1 MQIFDFTDH
10 AQYIMKKYLITAAV
24 VLALASCKNDRIQ
37 HSEWID
43 TDRWELSWND
53 EFDYQNRDELLKV
66 WESDNQSFTHII
78 CSRWEENVEV
88 TGNTVK
94 LVNRK
99 ESRGG
104 QDWTSASIWTRQDFQ
119 YGYFECRY
127 KYAGASG
134 TNNSFW
140 IMTRGGTPDPTEGKR
155 FEIDINEGHYPNEV
169 NSAIHDGSD
178 PNYQAPHSEL
188 ICEGSDLSTEY
199 HVVGL
204 EWTEQDL
211 IFYFDGKEIWRHKN
225 EFSFSPAPV
234 RLSEALTKW
243 AGEVTDACD
252 GTFMEVDYVRI
263 YKEKLTK

>member
-1 MQIFDFTDH
+1 
-10 AQYIMKKYLITAAV
+10 MKKCFIAAAV
-24 VLALASCKNDRIQ
+24 VLALASCKNDKIQ

-43 TDRWELSWND
+43 TDRWELAWDD
-53 EFDYQNRDELLKV
+53 EFDYANRDELLKV
-66 WESDNQSFTHII
+66 WESANQSYTHIV

-127 KYAGASG
+127 KYAGATG

-140 IMTRGGTPDPTEGKR
+140 IMTRSEAPEPTVGKR
-155 FEIDINEGHYPNEV
+155 FELDINEGHYPNEV
-169 NSAIHDGSD
+169 NCTIHNWSAQPHQSTHTDLAYEGHDFS
-178 PNYQAPHSEL
+178 Q
-188 ICEGSDLSTEY
+188 EY

-204 EWTEQDL
+204 EWTEQDI
-211 IFYFDGKEIWRHKN
+211 IFFFDGKEVWRQKN
-225 EFSFSPAPV
+225 EFSFSPAPIL
-234 RLSEALTKW
+234 LSEALTKW
-243 AGEVTDACD
+243 AGEITDACD
-252 GTFMEVDYVRI
+252 GTFMEVDYVRV
-263 YKEKLTK
+263 YKEKNK